1 MSDRV
6 AFKRTATAGRL
17 VVAGL
22 TAALLGG
29 CSADAL
35 RMESFSSPLA
45 GFSNPFSGMM
55 GGDKT
60 GSIETPAPRAIPRA
74 PTSTFTPPPAP
85 SGDLAKYA
93 PPVGGPVTGWSAAG
107 GSSVVMANGESL
119 NTLSQRYGVPEQAIL
134 KANGLGSASQ
144 LTPGTRLTI
153 PVYNA
158 GSAAAASAASTVRSA
173 APAPAKFDAPVVSRA
188 AAASSETRA
197 AQARLEEERAR
208 LAAARKEA
216 AQAKAELEAEKRKA
230 AVETRRAQSASLA
243 AQTKDAKAEK
253 AQAEAA
259 QMKLRQERLARLKA
273 EEEASHKKVAAAK
286 AEVKKQSRVEA
297 RARDE
302 EAKERKRADA
312 ADKGARKTADARSAD
327 AKIADAKTAEA
338 KAAKSEKA
346 RKEAEAKAEKDA
358 AKARKLA
365 DAKAGNEAKAAEA
378 KSAEAKAAEAKAA
391 EAKSAEAKTKAELK
405 AAEAKA
411 KAEQKAA
418 DAKAKAEQETTRVAR
433 TETKPEAAKP
443 EPATTASVKP
453 ETTTSAANGNPE
465 FRWPARGRV
474 IQGFRSNGNDGINIA
489 LPEGTAVKAA
499 ESGVVAY
506 AGSELKNLGNLVLIR
521 HPNGYVSAYA
531 HNGDL
536 EVKRGDSVKRG
547 QTIAKSGQSGAV
559 QSPQLHFELR
569 KGSTPVD
576 PTQYL
581 AGL

>member
-6 AFKRTATAGRL
+6 ALKRTATAGRL
-17 VVAGL
+17 AIAGL

-29 CSADAL
+29 CSSDAL

-60 GSIETPAPRAIPRA
+60 GSIETPVPRAASRA
-74 PTSTFTPPPAP
+74 AASAFTPPPTP
-85 SGDLAKYA
+85 SAASMARYQQ
-93 PPVGGPVTGWSAAG
+93 PVGGPVTGWSAAG
-107 GSSVVMANGESL
+107 GSSVVMASGESL
-119 NTLSQRYGVPEQAIL
+119 TTLSQRYGVPEQAIL
-134 KANGLGSASQ
+134 KANGFNSASQ
-144 LTPGTRLTI
+144 LSPGTRLTI

-158 GSAAAASAASTVRSA
+158 GSATAATSRGAAI
-173 APAPAKFDAPVVSRA
+173 APAKFAAPAASRA
-188 AAASSETRA
+188 SVAADETRA
-197 AQARLEEERAR
+197 AQARLDEERAR

-230 AVETRRAQSASLA
+230 AAETRRAQSASLA
-243 AQTKDAKAEK
+243 AQTRDAKAEK

-273 EEEASHKKVAAAK
+273 EEEASHKKVAAAR

-297 RARDE
+297 SARDA

-312 ADKGARKTADARSAD
+312 EKTTAKSASRKTADV
-327 AKIADAKTAEA
+327 
-338 KAAKSEKA
+338 
-346 RKEAEAKAEKDA
+346 KAEKPEKGRQEAQAKTELEA

-365 DAKAGNEAKAAEA
+365 DAKAEK
-378 KSAEAKAAEAKAA
+378 EAKAAEAKAR
-391 EAKSAEAKTKAELK
+391 
-405 AAEAKA
+405 
-411 KAEQKAA
+411 AEQKAA
-418 DAKAKAEQETTRVAR
+418 DAKAKAEQETSRVAR
-433 TETKPEAAKP
+433 SEPKPEAAKP
-443 EPATTASVKP
+443 EPTTTASVKP
-453 ETTTSAANGNPE
+453 EATGAGAGNPE

-536 EVKRGDSVKRG
+536 DVKRGDTVKRG
-547 QTIAKSGQSGAV
+547 QTIARSGQSGAV

-576 PTQYL
+576 PQQYL